1 MPIDPLTLSVVRGS
15 LEQIT
20 EEMDLTLKRT
30 AFSPVI
36 SEGNDLANGFYQR
49 ETGEVI
55 VQGKWGLAIFI
66 GVMQFTCEHVIVEA
80 RRRGV
85 EPGDVFLVN
94 DPYSGGTH
102 LMDMG
107 MVKPFYFQGRHL
119 LWMANRGHWP
129 DMGGMVPGGF
139 AAKSTE
145 VYQEGLR
152 IPPVKLFKRGELDED
167 VLRILMTNIR
177 VAEERYGDF
186 KAHLAA
192 FSVGERRLTRL
203 LERYGVETV
212 LACMDELKARS
223 ERQMRSYLA
232 EIPDGTYE
240 YEDFLDSDGIV
251 NEPLRIHLA
260 LTIRGSE
267 AWLDFSRSSPPCRG
281 PMNSVISTTL
291 SACYLGFKHIFPDIP
306 VNSGCFAPLH
316 IEVPESTFLNARLPR
331 PVAGCAAEVS
341 QRVADVVMGAL
352 GRAAPARAQ
361 AGIFGTVNNCSI
373 GGTDPERGPYVA
385 YMFNGGGYGGFA
397 GGDGLNYGSPVI
409 SVARSQ
415 PAELYEQRYPFRVKR
430 FALRDGSGG
439 AGQWRGGLG
448 AEIELEFLGEEGSLA
463 FIADRGRFGPKGLHG
478 GGEGARTVLEVRE
491 GETCYV
497 PEHLTKDA
505 GIALH
510 PGTLFRQLTPG
521 GGGYGDPLAR
531 DPAAVAEDV
540 RNEYVSPAQA
550 CDDYGVV
557 LAPDGAVDA
566 RATAARRSALR
577 RRHARSAAGSAPID
591 SRKAPR

>member
-1 MPIDPLTLSVVRGS
+1 MTIDPLTLSVVRGS

-36 SEGNDLANGFYQR
+36 SEGNDLANGFYHR
-49 ETGEVI
+49 DSGEVI

-66 GVMQFTCEHVIVEA
+66 GIMQFTTQHVIAEA
-80 RRRGV
+80 ERRGV

-107 MVKPFYFQGRHL
+107 MVKPFYFRGERL

-152 IPPVKLFKRGELDED
+152 IPPVKLFRRGELNED

-177 VAEERYGDF
+177 VAEERTGDF
-186 KAHLAA
+186 HAHLAA
-192 FSVGERRLTRL
+192 FSVGERRLTAL
-203 LERYGVETV
+203 LERYGVDTV
-212 LACMDELKARS
+212 LACTEELKARS
-223 ERQMRSYLA
+223 ERMMRSYLA
-232 EIPDGTYE
+232 ELPDGAYE
-240 YEDFLDSDGIV
+240 YEDYLDSDGVV
-251 NEPLRIHLA
+251 NEPLRIHLT
-260 LTIRGSE
+260 LTIRGSD
-267 AWLDFSRSSPPCRG
+267 AFLDFAQSSPPCRG
-281 PMNSVISTTL
+281 PMNSVISTTR
-291 SACYLGFKHIFPDIP
+291 SACYLGFKHVFPDIP

-316 IEVPESTFLNARLPR
+316 IAAPESTFLNAQPPR

-341 QRVADVVMGAL
+341 QRIADVVMGAL
-352 GRAAPARAQ
+352 GRAAPQRAQ

-415 PAELYEQRYPFRVKR
+415 PAELYEQRYPFRIRR

-448 AEIELEFLGEEGSLA
+448 AEIELEFQGAEGSLA
-463 FIADRGRFGPKGLHG
+463 FIAERGRFGPKGLAG
-478 GGEGARTVLEVRE
+478 GGEGARTVLEVLD
-491 GETCYV
+491 GESRYV

-505 GIALH
+505 GIPLR
-510 PGTLFRQLTPG
+510 PGTIFRQLTPG
-521 GGGYGDPLAR
+521 GGGYGDPLER
-531 DPAAVAEDV
+531 DPAAVADDL
-540 RNEYVSPAQA
+540 RNEYVTPAQA
-550 CDDYGVV
+550 HDDYGVV
-557 LAPDGAVDA
+557 LREATGEPDLA
-566 RATAARRSALR
+566 ATAR
-577 RRHARSAAGSAPID
+577 RRAEL
-591 SRKAPR
+591 RKARE